1 MFGLIAVLF
10 FPIIFGV
17 AAIVL
22 AGIAKSKHERLSTIA
37 LVVAIVGTIAGFA
50 IGYYVYESMR

>member
-37 LVVAIVGTIAGFA
+37 LVVAIGTIAGFA